1 MAELCRI
8 TKGHGQTDSRLSA
21 LCWKMA
27 QMNPGITYALS
38 AYLIWGMFPLYFRLL
53 GDVPA
58 LEVVMHRTVWSLL
71 FVMLVLLYL
80 KRWTWIG
87 QVMRQP
93 KVLGAFVL
101 SALLLSSNWLLYVW
115 AVQNQHVL
123 DASLGYFILPLV
135 NVAFAYVFLGERP
148 RRGQWVAVGIAGL
161 GVVWIAYE
169 AGRLPWVAIVLALTF
184 GFYGLLRKVAVL
196 GALEG
201 LTLETMVLAPIAA
214 AYMAY
219 GVWQGDS
226 VLLQGPTSTLAWLA
240 LAGPLTAIPLL
251 LFAAGAR
258 RIPMT
263 TLSFLQYLSPSIL
276 FLLSVLVFK
285 EPLQLSRLIGFALIW
300 GALVVYSLEGLHNN
314 RKARLVAVAT

>member
-1 MAELCRI
+1 MVR
-8 TKGHGQTDSRLSA
+8 
-21 LCWKMA
+21 
-27 QMNPGITYALS
+27 MNLGIAYALS
-38 AYLIWGMFPLYFRLL
+38 AYLIWGLFPLYFRQLA
-53 GDVPA
+53 DVPA

-80 KRWTWIG
+80 KRWAWLG
-87 QVMRQP
+87 KVVRQP
-93 KVLGAFVL
+93 KVLGAFAL

-135 NVAFAYVFLGERP
+135 NVTFAYVFLGERL
-148 RRGQWVAVGIAGL
+148 RRGQWMAVGMAAL
-161 GVVWIAYE
+161 GVLWLTYQ
-169 AGRLPWVAIVLALTF
+169 AGHLPWVAIVLALTF

-201 LTLETMVLAPIAA
+201 LTLETIVLTPIAV

-219 GVWQGDS
+219 GVWHGDS
-226 VLLQGPTSTLAWLA
+226 VLLHGPTSTVAWLA
-240 LAGPLTAIPLL
+240 FGGPLTAVPLL

-263 TLSFLQYLSPSIL
+263 TLGILQFVSPSIL
-276 FLLSVLVFK
+276 FVLSVLVFK
-285 EPLQLSRLIGFALIW
+285 EPMELPRLIGFALIW
-300 GALVVYSLEGLHNN
+300 SALVVYSLEGLFNSQ
-314 RKARLVAVAT
+314 RMRRLQV